1 MFHLGKGTAKSK
13 PVFMKPVTIM
23 KSIVENILVP
33 ASLSALAH
41 LMSIASLKLMCF
53 FLLVF

>member
-13 PVFMKPVTIM
+13 PVFMKPITIM

-33 ASLSALAH
+33 ATLSALAH

-53 FLLVF
+53 FLLAF